1 MKIVIDGIE
10 YKIMKHALVRMEE
23 RNISID
29 KVREVVSY
37 GVKLINKYRRKDGTG
52 RINNEQYRFMLDG
65 IIVIVEYEPFPRIIT
80 VAN

>member
-1 MKIVIDGIE
+1 MKLFINRLE
-10 YKIMKHALVRMEE
+10 YKIMNHALDRMKE

-29 KVREVVSY
+29 KVREVINY
-37 GVKLINKYRRKDGTG
+37 GVKLINKYQRKDGTG

-65 IIVIVEYEPFPRIIT
+65 IIVIVEYEPFLRIIT

>member
-10 YKIMKHALVRMEE
+10 YKIMKHALVRMKE

-29 KVREVVSY
+29 KVREVVNY
-37 GVKLINKYRRKDGTG
+37 GVKLINKYQRKDGTG

-65 IIVIVEYEPFPRIIT
+65 ITVIVEYEPFLRIIT

>member
-29 KVREVVSY
+29 KVREVVNY
-37 GVKLINKYRRKDGTG
+37 GVKLINKYQRKDGTG

-65 IIVIVEYEPFPRIIT
+65 ITVIVEYEPFLRIIT

>member
-29 KVREVVSY
+29 KVREVVNY
-37 GVKLINKYRRKDGTG
+37 GVKLINKYQRKDGTG
-52 RINNEQYRFMLDG
+52 RINYEQYRFMLDG
-65 IIVIVEYEPFPRIIT
+65 IIVIVEYEPFLRIIT

>member
-29 KVREVVSY
+29 KVREVVNY
-37 GVKLINKYRRKDGTG
+37 GVKLINKYQRKDGTG
-52 RINNEQYRFMLDG
+52 RINNEQYRFMFDG
-65 IIVIVEYEPFPRIIT
+65 IIVIVEYEPFLRIIT

>member
-10 YKIMKHALVRMEE
+10 YRMMNHALIRMKE

-29 KVREVVSY
+29 KVREIINY
-37 GVKLINKYRRKDGTG
+37 GVKLINKYQRKDGTG